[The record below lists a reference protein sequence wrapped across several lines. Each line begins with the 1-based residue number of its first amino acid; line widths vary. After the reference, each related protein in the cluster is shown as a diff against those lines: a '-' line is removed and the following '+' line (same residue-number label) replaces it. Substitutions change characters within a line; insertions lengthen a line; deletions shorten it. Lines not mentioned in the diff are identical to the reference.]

1 MYSKNNPMYTKEKH
15 SAHELDRMLRFLKID
30 KYYESGQGDWLT
42 YADEN
47 GIKINVLDVVGS
59 YGINL
64 LGHNNPSIQKLLYS
78 FNEPCFVQGGYQ
90 PGKTRL
96 SQKLTDLTEA
106 HTGIKGW
113 HVEYANSGAE
123 IIEVALKLCWLQYE
137 RKIDRIRQ
145 EIYYSIN
152 YLEQKN
158 ACADEV
164 KFFTNQLTLA
174 DIAPAVAHFEGS
186 FHGKTLG
193 ALSVM
198 GNAQLKNTFPVALKP
213 LTLPKDAEVLKKIAE
228 ENAVKYF
235 IIDEKT
241 DKIVEKKYLPVM
253 GLFVEPVQ
261 GEAGVLCLNDTL
273 LAQVSELK
281 KIWGLPVIADEIQCG
296 LYRTG
301 YFSCLD
307 RKILTADIYC
317 FGKALGAGIAKL
329 SVLCCSGK
337 MYTPNFFQFHSS
349 SFAGDAFSNK
359 AALLFLES
367 FEENNITAHIQE
379 NRILRQLSVLKNIFP
394 EYVREVRGKGLMC
407 AIELNEDRLHN
418 SFITKFLKD
427 IGMLGYWVASV
438 LLNRERIRVLP
449 TLSSP
454 LSFRIQPSIQF
465 TEDDVR
471 FLINGFSKLFEA
483 IERQDLN
490 YLFGHILSFSGN
502 AVLKVLPDAVKH
514 NEFPE
519 NAAVF
524 ICHPIDNPHIRWIVD
539 LIDAYDEHAL
549 TTMLEDLSIYQQFT
563 VYHTDTLTNADG
575 TTIPVVFLGIPLTS
589 LSFFH
594 LLRRGDRHEWVKKI
608 QDAVNLATEKNAKS
622 IGLGQF
628 TSIITKNGMHL
639 YSPHATLTTGNTYTA
654 ILAMQ
659 AAFQQYKEKKPN
671 GSKSCIC
678 VVGARGNIIS
688 SIAEEMIQHARKLI
702 LVYRHPLERDND
714 TWHHYRAFLRK
725 VSGSS
730 PLAKKI
736 MALLHTIDIDT
747 RFDEIAAQLCDD
759 IIVTNLLC
767 HKAISKADIIFTG
780 TNDTSA
786 LLHKEYVNKGAIIV
800 DISVPS
806 NVCDEIQHDNDYVY
820 IKGGISALPRYAGM
834 MQSLES
840 VILPFG
846 KGECFAC
853 MAETFGL
860 AFAMPWS
867 ENFTGEISAKNMKK
881 LSCIMEKE
889 GFGLK
894 RVKVENSV

>member
-1 MYSKNNPMYTKEKH
+1 MYTKEKQ

-42 YADEN
+42 YTDED
-47 GIKINVLDVVGS
+47 GIKVNVLDMVGS

-64 LGHNNPSIQKLLYS
+64 LGHNNPSVQTLLHS
-78 FNEPCFVQGGYQ
+78 FNEPCFVQASCQ
-90 PGKTRL
+90 PGKTKL
-96 SQKLTDLTEA
+96 SQKLAELTEA
-106 HTGIKGW
+106 QTGVKGW

-123 IIEVALKLCWLQYE
+123 IIEVAIKLCWLQYE
-137 RKIDRIRQ
+137 RKIDLIRQ

-152 YLEQKN
+152 YLEKKN
-158 ACADEV
+158 ACADEI
-164 KFFTNQLTLA
+164 KFFTGQLKLTDA
-174 DIAPAVAHFEGS
+174 APAVAHLEGS

-198 GNAQLKNTFPVALKP
+198 SNTRLKNTFPAALKS
-213 LTLPKDAEVLKKIAE
+213 LTLPKDAEVLKKNAE
-228 ENAVKYF
+228 ENAVIYF

-241 DKIVEKKYLPVM
+241 DKIIEKKYLPVI
-253 GLFVEPVQ
+253 GLFIEPVQ
-261 GEAGVLCLNDTL
+261 GEAGVLHLSDTL
-273 LAQVSELK
+273 LSEVSELK
-281 KIWGLPVIADEIQCG
+281 KTWGLPVISDEIQCG

-307 RKILTADIYC
+307 RKILIADIYC

-329 SVLCCSGK
+329 SALCCSDR

-349 SFAGDAFSNK
+349 SFAGDAFSSK
-359 AALLFLES
+359 AALLFLKV
-367 FEENNITAHIQE
+367 FEENNITAHIKE
-379 NRILRQLSVLKNIFP
+379 DWLFRQLSVLKDIFP
-394 EYVREVRGKGLMC
+394 GYVADIRGKGLMC

-427 IGMLGYWVASV
+427 IGLLGYWIASV
-438 LLNRERIRVLP
+438 LLNRERIRILP
-449 TLSSP
+449 TLSNS

-465 TEDDVR
+465 SEDDAC
-471 FLINGFSKLFEA
+471 FLINGFSKLFNA
-483 IERQDLN
+483 IESQDLN
-490 YLFGHILSFSGN
+490 YLFGHLLNFPGTV
-502 AVLKVLPDAVKH
+502 VLKHLSPAVKY

-524 ICHPIDNPHIRWIVD
+524 ICHPIDNVHIRRIVD
-539 LIDAYDEHAL
+539 LIDDYDEQTL
-549 TTMLEDLSIYQQFT
+549 TAMLEELSIYQQFT
-563 VYHTDTLTNADG
+563 IYHTDTLTNAEG

-594 LLRRGDRHEWVKKI
+594 LLRRGSRHEWVKKI
-608 QDAVNLATEKNAKS
+608 QDAVNLANQKNAKS

-659 AAFQQYKEKKPN
+659 AALQQYKEKNPN
-671 GSKSCIC
+671 GPKPSVCL
-678 VVGARGNIIS
+678 VGAKGNIIS
-688 SIAEEMIQHARKLI
+688 SIAEEMIQHAQKLI
-702 LVYRHPLERDND
+702 LVYRHALEKDND
-714 TWHHYRAFLRK
+714 TWHHYRSFLRK
-725 VSGSS
+725 ASGSS
-730 PLAKKI
+730 ELAKKI
-736 MALLHTIDIDT
+736 ITLVNTCDIDT
-747 RFDEIAAQLCDD
+747 RFEELIAWLSDD

-767 HKAISKADIIFTG
+767 HEAISSADIIFTG
-780 TNDTSA
+780 TNDTNA
-786 LLHKEYVNKGAIIV
+786 LLQKEHINKGAIIV
-800 DISVPS
+800 DIAVPS
-806 NVCDEIQHDNDYVY
+806 NVCNEIQHDNNYVY
-820 IKGGISALPRYAGM
+820 IKGGIASLPLYAGI

-846 KGECFAC
+846 EGECFAC

-860 AFAMPWS
+860 AFSLPRSA
-867 ENFTGEISAKNMKK
+867 NFTGEISAGNIKTI
-881 LSCIMEKE
+881 SCIMEKE

-894 RVKVENSV
+894 RIKVENSV